1 MSILTLC
8 WGMTVAEAPGKRLVV
23 LMAGER
29 VGVIEQGD
37 GEKLR
42 LSYDIALARD

>member
-1 MSILTLC
+1 M
-8 WGMTVAEAPGKRLVV
+8 AEAPGKRLVV

-37 GEKLR
+37 SGKLT
-42 LSYDIALARD
+42 LSYDTALARD